1 MAGKIEIPLVP
12 VHPPAGT
19 PKSPKTQCLDS
30 PRVSTSVG
38 MTTGD
43 KTADAAILQTAA
55 GAHTLGPNMQGPG
68 NWRRR

>member
-1 MAGKIEIPLVP
+1 
-12 VHPPAGT
+12 
-19 PKSPKTQCLDS
+19 
-30 PRVSTSVG
+30 